1 MSYAEMKQIALQNII
16 TLEKA
21 GKITRQ
27 NGYQDLLNRIA
38 TDIRTKHRRRIQ
50 RQNELESTRHT
61 IAQLE
66 EKAEFLKEQLA
77 QYELVIDQNKKT
89 MQANKGYILCR

>member
-1 MSYAEMKQIALQNII
+1 MSYVEMKQIALQNII
-16 TLEKA
+16 NLEKM
-21 GKITRQ
+21 GKTTRQ
-27 NGYQDLLNRIA
+27 NGYQDLLNSIA
-38 TDIRTKHRRRIQ
+38 TDIRTKHRRRVQ

-77 QYELVIDQNKKT
+77 QYEAVIDQNKIT
-89 MQANKGYILCR
+89 MHKERG